1 MRNITIF
8 SYKQIM
14 SIYEHFI
21 NFMNKGMNKKEI
33 RAGSK
38 TDK

>member
-1 MRNITIF
+1 MRNIAIF

-14 SIYEHFI
+14 SICEL
-21 NFMNKGMNKKEI
+21 FMNLINKGINKKEI